1 MMKKWIIAFLVGLG
15 LIGVGGGIAFGE
27 ITSVQYRGEKEV
39 VTDGEYV
46 NKSQTFTLEEGV
58 TMDKVK
64 VETERSTQ
72 VEKVVDDTLD
82 DRTIRF
88 AWNELE
94 GWTSGYVGVSYIHDA
109 NAQPDEET
117 GELPISRQSFDV
129 YWQEDERFVLGMLK
143 TVMDD
148 LKHKEV
154 YQYEVGGFRKVTI
167 YANSKVLN
175 SIQVNQY

>member
-15 LIGVGGGIAFGE
+15 LIGIGGGIAFGE

-46 NKSQTFTLEEGV
+46 NKEQTFTLEEGV

-94 GWTSGYVGVSYIHDA
+94 G
-109 NAQPDEET
+109 
-117 GELPISRQSFDV
+117 
-129 YWQEDERFVLGMLK
+129 
-143 TVMDD
+143 
-148 LKHKEV
+148 
-154 YQYEVGGFRKVTI
+154 
-167 YANSKVLN
+167 
-175 SIQVNQY
+175 